1 MKIILLKD
9 HNQLGKAGEMV
20 EAKDGYARNFLIP
33 RKVAIEATPENQA
46 NWEIEQQ
53 KRKEEEALAIEEANK
68 LKEQIENLTV
78 NIEAKGGQ
86 GGRLFG
92 SITNNEISKAL
103 KEQANINIAKNKI
116 ELDEN
121 IKTAGI
127 TEVLIRVYPE
137 ITASLKVNVETK

>member
-9 HNQLGKAGEMV
+9 HDQLGKAGEMV

-53 KRKEEEALAIEEANK
+53 KRKEEEAIAIEEANK
-68 LKEQIENLTV
+68 LKEQIESLTI

-103 KEQANINIAKNKI
+103 KEQADINIAKNKI

-121 IKTAGI
+121 IKTAGVK
-127 TEVLIRVYPE
+127 EVTIRVYPE
-137 ITASLKVNVETK
+137 ITANLKVNVEAK

>member
-9 HNQLGKAGEMV
+9 HDQLGKAGEMV

-53 KRKEEEALAIEEANK
+53 KRKEEEAIAIEEANK
-68 LKEQIENLTV
+68 LKEQIESLTI

>member
-9 HNQLGKAGEMV
+9 HDQLGKAGEMV
-20 EAKDGYARNFLIP
+20 EVKDGYARNFLIP

-53 KRKEEEALAIEEANK
+53 KRKEEEAIAIEEANK
-68 LKEQIENLTV
+68 LKEQIESLTI

-103 KEQANINIAKNKI
+103 KEQADINIAKNKI

-121 IKTAGI
+121 IKTAGVK
-127 TEVLIRVYPE
+127 EVTIRVYPE
-137 ITASLKVNVETK
+137 ITANLKVNVEAK

>member
-53 KRKEEEALAIEEANK
+53 KRKEEEAIAIEEANK
-68 LKEQIENLTV
+68 LKEQIESLTI

-103 KEQANINIAKNKI
+103 KEQADINIAKNKI

-121 IKTAGI
+121 IKTAGVK
-127 TEVLIRVYPE
+127 EVTIRVYPE
-137 ITASLKVNVETK
+137 ITANLKVNVEAK

>member
-53 KRKEEEALAIEEANK
+53 KRKEEEAIAIEEANK
-68 LKEQIENLTV
+68 LKEQIESLTI

>member
-68 LKEQIENLTV
+68 LKEQIESLTI

>member
-68 LKEQIENLTV
+68 LKEQIESLTI

-137 ITASLKVNVETK
+137 ITANLKVNVETK

>member
-68 LKEQIENLTV
+68 LKEQIESLTI

-103 KEQANINIAKNKI
+103 KEQADINIAKNKI

>member
-9 HNQLGKAGEMV
+9 HDQLGKAGEMV

-68 LKEQIENLTV
+68 LKEQIESLTI

-127 TEVLIRVYPE
+127 TEVLIRV
-137 ITASLKVNVETK
+137 

>member
-68 LKEQIENLTV
+68 LKEQIESLTV

>member
-103 KEQANINIAKNKI
+103 KEQADINIAKNKI